1 MSKVFSQLVKSE
13 GRWLW
18 MLHLNSTYY
27 VLVVCSLK
35 CSYVIPSYRV
45 VKKDHVE
52 YLDKI
57 CISVIKI
64 IKVDQLI
71 Q

>member
-1 MSKVFSQLVKSE
+1 
-13 GRWLW
+13 
-18 MLHLNSTYY
+18 LHLNSTYY